1 MVEKEREKK
10 EEKKKREIRG
20 PWNGIVEAFRNFRS
34 GIPFGLVY
42 ELRNGPCAH
51 RAPLRDYTTRLHDE
65 INTCTRVSARAC
77 VDAHQYSRVMFQE
90 ITSNAIFYSF
100 KRLYTPLRFLLPPRS
115 PRKSSSASFGR
126 LIAIHFDVVLSRNNK
141 VTFFSRKCNSTK
153 YSMKY
158 LT

>member
-1 MVEKEREKK
+1 MVEKERKKK

-20 PWNGIVEAFRNFRS
+20 PWNGIVEAFRNFRG

-100 KRLYTPLRFLLPPRS
+100 RRLYTPLSSCRHDHQEKVHPLLLDGLSQYISMSFS
-115 PRKSSSASFGR
+115 PEA
-126 LIAIHFDVVLSRNNK
+126 
-141 VTFFSRKCNSTK
+141 TK
-153 YSMKY
+153 
-158 LT
+158 